1 MHREPP
7 SPIPGLRSSQ
17 SGLQDQVHLDHQED
31 VMFVNRHSILLA
43 SAIVAAAAIAPAI
56 LRAETPAPAG
66 ASVYFINLKDGDQV
80 TSPVKVQFGLTG
92 MGIAPA
98 GIERPNTGHHH
109 LFIDTRLSDA
119 QAKSAVPMDSQHV
132 HFGGGQTETTL
143 MLPAGQH
150 TLQLVL
156 GDFQHIP
163 FAPPIV
169 SPVINITVK

>member
-1 MHREPP
+1 MLVTR
-7 SPIPGLRSSQ
+7 RSI
-17 SGLQDQVHLDHQED
+17 
-31 VMFVNRHSILLA
+31 FLA
-43 SAIVAAAAIAPAI
+43 SVLAVAGAAIAPAI

-66 ASVYFINLKDGDQV
+66 ASVYFINVKDGDTV
-80 TSPVKVQFGLTG
+80 TSPLKVQFGLTG

-169 SPVINITVK
+169 SPVITVTVK

>member
-1 MHREPP
+1 MSFSPRELVCC
-7 SPIPGLRSSQ
+7 G
-17 SGLQDQVHLDHQED
+17 
-31 VMFVNRHSILLA
+31 A
-43 SAIVAAAAIAPAI
+43 AIMTAAVTAAIALAQ
-56 LRAETPAPAG
+56 TPPQTPSPAG
-66 ASVYFINLKDGDQV
+66 AAAYIINLKDGDMV
-80 TSPVKVQFGLTG
+80 ASPFKVQFGLTG

-143 MLPAGQH
+143 MLPAGAH

-169 SPVINITVK
+169 SPVINITVR

>member
-1 MHREPP
+1 
-7 SPIPGLRSSQ
+7 
-17 SGLQDQVHLDHQED
+17 
-31 VMFVNRHSILLA
+31 MFVSRRSILLA
-43 SAIVAAAAIAPAI
+43 SVVVAAAAAAIAPAI

-119 QAKSAVPMDSQHV
+119 QAKAAVPMDSQHV

-143 MLPAGQH
+143 MLPAGAH